1 MARELG
7 ERKKG
12 KTEGNMERKKG
23 RRKREKEKEEWRKE
37 RKEGKKLTW
46 NKMTDLKPILFLLKL
61 YVNILN
67 FPSKRLR
74 FLDRIGARFHN
85 LLLNRNSF

>member
-23 RRKREKEKEEWRKE
+23 RRKREKEKEE
-37 RKEGKKLTW
+37 
-46 NKMTDLKPILFLLKL
+46 
-61 YVNILN
+61 
-67 FPSKRLR
+67 
-74 FLDRIGARFHN
+74 
-85 LLLNRNSF
+85 